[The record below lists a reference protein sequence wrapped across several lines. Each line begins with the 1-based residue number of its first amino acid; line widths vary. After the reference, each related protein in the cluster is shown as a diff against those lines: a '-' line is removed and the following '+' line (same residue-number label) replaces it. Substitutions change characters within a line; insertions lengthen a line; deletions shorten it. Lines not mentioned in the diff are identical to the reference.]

1 MLQRALIAQSR
12 RGSRTITRALQSHV
26 VGRELECTVIRAGSS
41 VPGRALLET
50 DELIFRGEGQR
61 LRIPYATVTSARAE
75 GGVLDLGHGGETTS
89 FELGR
94 EAERWAHRILH
105 PKTVVEK
112 LGVRP
117 GQRVAIHGVEDAAF
131 LRDLE
136 TAGAQRAADR
146 ADHLFVAVD
155 SRADLDALP
164 GLIGLIAR
172 DGAVWTIRPKGR
184 AEVTES
190 DVRSAGRAAGLVDV
204 KVVRFSPSHTAE
216 KFVIPVAAR

>member
-1 MLQRALIAQSR
+1 
-12 RGSRTITRALQSHV
+12 
-26 VGRELECTVIRAGSS
+26 VGRELECTVIRAGRS

-50 DELIFRGEGQR
+50 DELIFRGDGLR
-61 LRIPYATVTSARAE
+61 LRIPYAAVTSARAE
-75 GGVLDLGHGGETTS
+75 GGVLDLDHDGETTS
-89 FELGR
+89 FELGG
-94 EAERWAHRILH
+94 EAERWAHHILH
-105 PKTVVEK
+105 PKTVIEK

-117 GQRVAIHGVEDAAF
+117 GHRVAIHGLEDEAF
-131 LRDLE
+131 LQDLE
-136 TAGAQRAADR
+136 SAGAERAADR
-146 ADHLFVAVD
+146 ADHLFVAVE
-155 SRADLDALP
+155 SRADLEALP

-184 AEVTES
+184 DDLTES